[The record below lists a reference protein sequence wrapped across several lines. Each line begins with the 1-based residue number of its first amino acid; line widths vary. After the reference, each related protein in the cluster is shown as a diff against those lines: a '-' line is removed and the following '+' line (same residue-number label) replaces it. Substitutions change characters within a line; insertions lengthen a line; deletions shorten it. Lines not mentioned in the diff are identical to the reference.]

1 MGSSAILGGVV
12 GLILALTG
20 AGGAILAV
28 PLLLFVLHLGVAEA
42 GPIALLAV
50 GVSAA
55 VGAAIGL
62 RAGIVRYRAA
72 ALMAAA
78 GVVFSPLGLWLAH
91 KLPSGPLTLIF
102 AAVLAYVSV
111 RMYRQAT
118 APAGQWAP
126 QPAFSGPP
134 QPCQLDTQSGRF
146 VWTAACTRALAAS
159 GVGAGF
165 LSGLLGVGGGFV
177 IVPALRR
184 ATNAPMHAIVATSL
198 AVITLVSTSGVVSTA
213 IAGRMNW
220 PVAIPFAGGA
230 IAGML
235 GGRLVSKRIS
245 GPRLQQ
251 GFAVIAG
258 LVALG
263 MVAKALLAGG
273 WHG

>member
-28 PLLLFVLHLGVAEA
+28 PLLLFIMHLSVAEA

-55 VGAAIGL
+55 VGAVIGL

-78 GVVFSPLGLWLAH
+78 GVVISPLGLWLAH
-91 KLPSGPLTLIF
+91 QLPSGPLTLIF

-111 RMYRQAT
+111 RMFRQAT
-118 APAGQWAP
+118 APAGQSA
-126 QPAFSGPP
+126 QAVPAGPP
-134 QPCQLDTQSGRF
+134 QPCQLDNSSGRF
-146 VWTAACTRALAAS
+146 IWTAACTRALAAS

-220 PVAIPFAGGA
+220 EVGIPFAGGA

-251 GFAVIAG
+251 GFAVVAG

-263 MVAKALLAGG
+263 MVTKALLSGT
-273 WHG
+273 WFS

>member
-1 MGSSAILGGVV
+1 MS
-12 GLILALTG
+12 
-20 AGGAILAV
+20 
-28 PLLLFVLHLGVAEA
+28 
-42 GPIALLAV
+42 
-50 GVSAA
+50 
-55 VGAAIGL
+55 
-62 RAGIVRYRAA
+62 RYAC
-72 ALMAAA
+72 
-78 GVVFSPLGLWLAH
+78 
-91 KLPSGPLTLIF
+91 
-102 AAVLAYVSV
+102 
-111 RMYRQAT
+111 T
-118 APAGQWAP
+118 ARPPRRPGRAP

-146 VWTAACTRALAAS
+146 VWTAACIARAGRP

-235 GGRLVSKRIS
+235 GGRPVSKRIS
-245 GPRLQQ
+245 GPRLQ

-258 LVALG
+258 PVALG